1 MMRFR
6 RAFVRRFA
14 WLASLSIAAP
24 ILAMTP
30 SSAGAQ
36 PPGELPPTGLPPGLQ
51 PTEVNVYPTLDR
63 ALLGPQ
69 LAVNPTDPDNI
80 VLTAV
85 ADQGYTQACIAAGD
99 PDCDVLPTSFGILT
113 PRGYF
118 ETPGFLVKGVFV
130 SFDHGQTWTK
140 VDISDLRVAGRP
152 ELDSQNEGGLS
163 VGPDGT
169 FYIQYNSLDW
179 GTPQNFAP
187 AAGVAVTKSTDGGL
201 TWSEPV
207 LTGTPGDF
215 PFLTVDQST
224 GTVYSLAGNAGSPLC
239 ARRSCVDPDSPIL
252 TTFGDAFV
260 TSSQDGV
267 NWTQPHRAGGTDG
280 VLQFNGAG
288 AKGLAAADGVVATT
302 FSSTSAAGC
311 AFFVGG
317 AAPCAVFQTSTDA
330 GATWTRHRVPVAF
343 PFVGG
348 VMVAADPSTSG
359 HFTVAVLPATRGQLH
374 VWQTFDSGNTWSGP
388 TLVSQDATKTHWN
401 PWMDYSPGGVLGL
414 VWRTH
419 EGAPFPALSPYSI
432 WAATSDDGGQTF
444 DVLKVNSGSPP
455 AKTAAFL
462 GLSGNIGQDRSAIAL
477 GDHGQRVYVAWGD
490 WRTGERNIFF
500 SAIKLKA
507 FEFGP

>member
-6 RAFVRRFA
+6 RAFVRRPA

-30 SSAGAQ
+30 SAAGAQ
-36 PPGELPPTGLPPGLQ
+36 PPGALPPGLQ